1 MAAEIRGMVC
11 NPIYAEVGPF
21 LQLIPDEEWV
31 ATAAQAI
38 RKEGAERF
46 LVNMLYVL
54 RLSLAG
60 EM

>member
-1 MAAEIRGMVC
+1 MVC
-11 NPIYAEVGPF
+11 NPIYAGVGPF
-21 LQLIPDEEWV
+21 PQLIPDEEWV
-31 ATAAQAI
+31 AAAAQSI
-38 RKEGAERF
+38 KKEGAEQF